1 MNKFQEILFNV
12 LLFAGKPLLLNLARD
27 FYAKDPIGAKLAI
40 AEAYPLI
47 DTKLEEWVKKSTSEV
62 DDNVVAKAKEVC
74 EELAVEWGM
83 ALSNVDAGT
92 PND

>member
-27 FYAKDPIGAKLAI
+27 YYAKDQIGAKLAI

-47 DTKLEEWVKKSTSEV
+47 DTKLEEWAKKTAGQT
-62 DDNVVAKAKEVC
+62 DDNVVSKAKEVC
-74 EELAVEWGM
+74 EELAAEWGFS
-83 ALSNVDAGT
+83 LSNVDAGT

>member
-1 MNKFQEILFNV
+1 MNKFQEILFSILV
-12 LLFAGKPLLLNLARD
+12 FAGKPLLLNLGRD
-27 FYAKDPIGAKLAI
+27 FYAKDQVGAKLAI

-47 DTKLEEWVKKSTSEV
+47 DTKLEEWVLKSETKL

-74 EELAVEWGM
+74 EELAAEWGM

-92 PND
+92 VND